1 MADVVVDTCVV
12 DDGRAFG
19 HVRDELLCEKDER
32 YDVNVE
38 CLLDLLEAEIG
49 NVLYFSLET
58 CVVEE
63 NVDAT
68 VQSF

>member
-1 MADVVVDTCVV
+1 M
-12 DDGRAFG
+12 
-19 HVRDELLCEKDER
+19 RDELLCEKDER